1 MAMVKRAFALGVGAV
16 VLGGLTWVG
25 SCFYQPHVADCV
37 LQCTSDDDCA
47 GGQIC
52 DITGMCAS
60 STMAGHCGGPGAT
73 ADGGPT
79 DAGVPD
85 DSAPPVDAPK
95 HHGDA
100 AGPVD
105 APKPPIDAPKPPIDA
120 PAPPID
126 APKPPIDAPAPPV
139 DAPPPPPIDAPPP
152 PPPIDAPPPPIDA
165 PPPPPPPDAPPP
177 PPPKQITISVNVHGT
192 GTVTMGAQACSNGK
206 CNFTSTAGTPVELAA
221 SADFQ
226 MWSGACSGPQ
236 STCDITPMGNAN
248 VDAHFMGGG

>member
-105 APKPPIDAPKPPIDA
+105 APKPPIDAPK
-120 PAPPID
+120 
-126 APKPPIDAPAPPV
+126 
-139 DAPPPPPIDAPPP
+139 
-152 PPPIDAPPPPIDA
+152 
-165 PPPPPPPDAPPP
+165 
-177 PPPKQITISVNVHGT
+177 QITISVNVHGT